1 MIRTMKN
8 LLLLMLLLFS
18 MPTYAL
24 PTAKLTI
31 KVVDESGQPVAEAK
45 AGIGFVK
52 SKSKAWS
59 GLIGMAQNGKTDEQ
73 GLFTAE
79 GETEQFISLH
89 TVKEG
94 YYDTFQKF
102 VFNGGVSGILGFR
115 KWQPWN
121 PTVELVLKK
130 KIKPIGLYAAKIGG
144 NRITEIPAVNK
155 FVGFDL
161 MARDWV
167 VPYGNGI
174 HKDFL
179 FKLQID
185 QYKSFFEFDA
195 TLEIA
200 FSNSGDGLMPV
211 KATNTGSALTMP
223 HHAPTDGYSVT
234 KLIQRFSRTKAQAN
248 NPFDYDIHYFFRV
261 RTELDDKGN
270 VKSALYGK
278 IHGPIT
284 FGIGKKKY
292 EKIDNSLKFT
302 YYLNPTPND
311 TNLEFDPEKNLFKD
325 LDDLEKPI
333 AP

>member
-130 KIKPIGLYAAKIGG
+130 KIKPIGLYAAKISGL
-144 NRITEIPAVNK
+144 EIPELGK
-155 FVGFDL
+155 FIGYDL
-161 MARDWV
+161 IARDWV
-167 VPYGNGI
+167 VPYGQGT

-179 FKLQID
+179 IKMEG
-185 QYKSFFEFDA
+185 EFIRQPLFVDRML
-195 TLEIA
+195 TIT
-200 FSNSGDGLMPV
+200 FPNSGDGIQSVYVSPRQ
-211 KATNTGSALTMP
+211 GSLLRLP
-223 HHAPTDGYSVT
+223 HHAPESGYQNNLVLKYKRDGNQIKQKY
-234 KLIQRFSRTKAQAN
+234 KRDDQN
-248 NPFDYDIHYFFRV
+248 YFFRI

-270 VKSALYGK
+270 IKSALYGK
-278 IHGPIT
+278 MHGFISYWLGTMREPKNN
-284 FGIGKKKY
+284 GI
-292 EKIDNSLKFT
+292 SFT